1 MDHFLNTFFRFDF
14 LPGAWPVILGGIWVT
29 LRMAALTLM
38 IGLPMGL
45 LLAILRLYGIRPLNW
60 LLILWIDFFRAVP
73 ALVIIVLVYFALPMT
88 GLTLSSF
95 WATVLSMACVLSAV
109 AEEVFWGAFRA
120 VPKGHWEAGRATGL
134 SYNQTLFL
142 IAVPQVLRL
151 SIPPLTN
158 RSIGVTKG
166 VTLGAVV
173 AAPELLAVTSKLQSD
188 LANPSVFTLTAAIY
202 LMIFLPFVQVTRW
215 MERRFAQGV
224 YK

>member
-1 MDHFLNTFFRFDF
+1 MEHFLTTFFRFDF
-14 LPGAWPVILGGIWVT
+14 LAESWPIILGGVWVT
-29 LRMAALTLM
+29 LRMAVLTMLL
-38 IGLPMGL
+38 GLPLGL
-45 LLAILRLYGIRPLNW
+45 GLAILRLYGIRSLNW
-60 LLILWIDFFRAVP
+60 LIVLWIDFFRAVP

-88 GLTLSSF
+88 GVTLSSF

-134 SYNQTLFL
+134 SYNRTLFL

-151 SIPPLTN
+151 AIPPLTN

-173 AAPELLAVTSKLQSD
+173 AAPELLQVTSKLQSD

-202 LMIFLPFVQVTRW
+202 LAIFLPFVALTRW
-215 MERRFAQGV
+215 METRFAKGV